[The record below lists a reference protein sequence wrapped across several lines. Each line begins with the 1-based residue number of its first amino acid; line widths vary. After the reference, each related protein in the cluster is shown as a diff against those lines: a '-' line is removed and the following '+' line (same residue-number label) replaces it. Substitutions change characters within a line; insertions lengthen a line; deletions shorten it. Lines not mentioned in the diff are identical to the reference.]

1 MATKKAALEPQH
13 RWWHN
18 WAIKWLF
25 NKQADLLPYPFLG
38 PVTPC
43 EQSEGSSVVS
53 CEVRDALLSTWRKP
67 PGFSYHYIKLSVP
80 STDVC
85 LRRLTCFRKKTQQ
98 KNKTQGKWAQIISL
112 LVHIS
117 TTIDQERW
125 QRKNTAAVV
134 IPTWVSKL
142 NLEDKSLANL
152 LLPPMG
158 RLTPSHIVLPLYS
171 KWLLHFSDHTYSLVL
186 FEKSSLWAELTL

>member
-67 PGFSYHYIKLSVP
+67 PGFSYHYIKLSDP

-85 LRRLTCFRKKTQQ
+85 LRRLTCFRKKNPTKKQNTG
-98 KNKTQGKWAQIISL
+98 KVGSDNFLTCSYKHHYRPRKMTEEKYCSSSHPNLGIKTESWRQI
-112 LVHIS
+112 
-117 TTIDQERW
+117 
-125 QRKNTAAVV
+125 
-134 IPTWVSKL
+134 
-142 NLEDKSLANL
+142 
-152 LLPPMG
+152 
-158 RLTPSHIVLPLYS
+158 
-171 KWLLHFSDHTYSLVL
+171 
-186 FEKSSLWAELTL
+186 SS